1 VFLRIFELGTQL
13 VMVLEGGSSIIWI
26 PASSHQLA
34 QAFSMNK
41 SADPHQL
48 AQVLSMNKSADFEI

>member
-1 VFLRIFELGTQL
+1 
-13 VMVLEGGSSIIWI
+13 MVLEGGSSIIWI